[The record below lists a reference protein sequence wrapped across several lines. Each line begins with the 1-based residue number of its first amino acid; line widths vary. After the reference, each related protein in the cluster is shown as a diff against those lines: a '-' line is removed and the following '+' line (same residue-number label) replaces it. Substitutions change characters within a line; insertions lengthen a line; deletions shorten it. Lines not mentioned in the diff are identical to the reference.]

1 MLTVGQCDVGGYP
14 EKQILLMARGKSIL
28 VVESEKEVVEVLRK
42 SLLREDYNVQVACDG
57 QTAIT
62 EAQRH
67 MPDVILL
74 DRAVSRISADEVAIR
89 LRGDP
94 RLAHVPII
102 MLSAKTEETD
112 ELIAFALGADDY
124 IRKPLSV
131 KVLLARIAAVLRR
144 SRIAG
149 EPANV
154 LQSGPITLDRSRHE
168 LRVKGKIVS
177 VTATEFRLLTALI
190 AARGRV
196 LDREQL
202 IDAAL
207 GFGVAV
213 TDRTIDVHLVSLRRK
228 LGSAAGCIQ
237 TIRGFG
243 YAFRPEPS
251 EQSDDPRG
259 FG

>member
-1 MLTVGQCDVGGYP
+1 
-14 EKQILLMARGKSIL
+14 MARGKSIF
-28 VVESEKEVVEVLRK
+28 VVESEAEVVDVVCQ
-42 SLLREDYNVQVACDG
+42 SLQREGYKTHVARDG
-57 QTAIT
+57 QAAIA
-62 EAQRH
+62 EAQRY

-74 DRAVSRISADEVAIR
+74 DRAVSKISADEVAIR

-131 KVLLARIAAVLRR
+131 KVLLARVAAVLRR
-144 SRIAG
+144 SRIAS

-154 LQSGPITLDRSRHE
+154 LKSGPIILDHGHHE
-168 LRVKGKIVS
+168 LSVDGKTVS
-177 VTATEFRLLTALI
+177 VTATEFRLLAALI

-243 YAFRPEPS
+243 YAFRPTPTD
-251 EQSDDPRG
+251 QSDNQRG
-259 FG
+259 AR